1 MSDSYAI
8 FVSTTKRGVT
18 MNLNEILQ
26 VIAWM
31 HEEGCALNA
40 KYPGDCNC
48 LHASIVDA
56 LSDLDAKVKP

>member
-1 MSDSYAI
+1 
-8 FVSTTKRGVT
+8 

-26 VIAWM
+26 AIAWM

-40 KYPGDCNC
+40 KYPRDCNC
-48 LHASIVDA
+48 LHAYIVDA